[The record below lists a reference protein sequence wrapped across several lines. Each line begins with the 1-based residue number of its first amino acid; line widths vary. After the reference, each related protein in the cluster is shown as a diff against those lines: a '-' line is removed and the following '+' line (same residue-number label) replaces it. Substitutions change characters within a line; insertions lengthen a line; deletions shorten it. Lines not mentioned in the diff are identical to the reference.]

1 MNQKEIR
8 LSVLALVILLLA
20 GNAWLAITD
29 PVESNYALT
38 AREMLEAGDFI
49 SPRIYGNYWYDKPI
63 FFYWELILAFKLFGV
78 NEFAARFFPAV
89 FAFLNVGLV
98 YWFAKKL
105 YSAKTAIC
113 SALVFATTTGF
124 FYLSRAVITDM
135 AFVFFFNAVL
145 VTFYLAYSSGNRRL
159 YLGSFFFAGLATLTK
174 GPIGI
179 LMPGLIL
186 LGFLCIRKR
195 PGELLRMMWLPG
207 LAIFCAV
214 GGYWYYQMYQLHG
227 QDFIL
232 NFFGVH
238 NFLRATVAEHSR
250 DDVWYYYTMIFLLGF
265 CPWSFI
271 MLYQIKK
278 RWHELRE
285 KVRTRAVSDPT
296 IFLLLWAFLVNFL
309 FQMMATKYL
318 TYTQPSFLPLAI
330 LAGVL
335 LSERLTMV
343 KKVAAG
349 AWVLYMILT
358 FAGAMPLCDQRSGR
372 QTAAALKDLNTEH
385 RLVVNFGDYQTS
397 TVFYYHENI
406 ADLGWRAAIEK
417 AKPGDISWNAKN
429 VMPFM
434 AYEDLPVGEPILV
447 TVQNE
452 RADNLKKELPRAE
465 LRTLRTL
472 DTYSI
477 VEMIIPDEAAKQKGS
492 NDK

>member
-1 MNQKEIR
+1 MNQKEFR
-8 LSVLALVILLLA
+8 LSVLALIILLLA

-38 AREMLEAGDFI
+38 AREMLESGDFI

-105 YSAKTAIC
+105 YGARTAVC

-186 LGFLCIRKR
+186 LVFLCIRKR

-278 RWHELRE
+278 RWQELRE
-285 KVRTRAVSDPT
+285 KIRSRNINEST
-296 IFLLLWAFLVNFL
+296 IFLLLWAFMVNFL
-309 FQMMATKYL
+309 FQMMATKYV
-318 TYTQPSFLPLAI
+318 TYTQPAFLPLAI
-330 LAGVL
+330 LAGLL
-335 LSERLTMV
+335 LSERLAMV
-343 KKVAAG
+343 KKVALG

-358 FAGAMPLCDQRSGR
+358 FAGAVPLCDHRSGR
-372 QTAAALKDLNTEH
+372 LTSEALKE
-385 RLVVNFGDYQTS
+385 VNPSQRPVSNYGDYPTS
-397 TVFYYHENI
+397 LVFYSHDKVTQLAPREI
-406 ADLGWRAAIEK
+406 IETTR
-417 AKPGDISWNAKN
+417 PGGMSWDAKN
-429 VMPFM
+429 VMPFL
-434 AYEDLPVGEPILV
+434 AFEDLPTDEPIIV
-447 TVQNE
+447 TVQNS
-452 RADNLKKELPRAE
+452 RADQLKHALPQAE